1 MKDGKYTQC
10 AIISCNVSH
19 KKEITSDTLNV
30 QNEESSVIIVSD
42 TLYYFTYVILYAIN
56 ESIFIVNTT
65 APITGKMMTELI
77 SQKPTEFNIES
88 LKFSRYKAVDNLNI

>member
-65 APITGKMMTELI
+65 APITGKITFQRLWFSDALI
-77 SQKPTEFNIES
+77 PAPAYI
-88 LKFSRYKAVDNLNI
+88 L